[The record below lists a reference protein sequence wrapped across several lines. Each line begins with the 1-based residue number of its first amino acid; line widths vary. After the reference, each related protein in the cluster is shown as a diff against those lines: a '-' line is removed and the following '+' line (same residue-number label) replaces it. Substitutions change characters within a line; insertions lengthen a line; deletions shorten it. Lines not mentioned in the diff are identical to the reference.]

1 MRPRQPNKKH
11 RHPAQRPRPAAP
23 ALRTPRGVLRLPR
36 TLSEGPRTGGR
47 GRPGEGRAG
56 LTGSDAS
63 PAPAAWP
70 HAGLNGAPSPGR
82 TRAPLGPRGPPGG
95 AALVPETDPRE
106 RDAQPAT
113 GGRERARPPGGRAW
127 LGLSTS
133 DKPPQTVTFTSWG
146 HAPALTP
153 RDARTPTGQP
163 PQAPSAC
170 AVARPRDVPTCA
182 HARCKP
188 APRHRLRWL
197 CWGEIINVRPLCK
210 PNGGDSLGRHLR
222 EGLDK

>member
-1 MRPRQPNKKH
+1 MGS
-11 RHPAQRPRPAAP
+11 
-23 ALRTPRGVLRLPR
+23 RGC
-36 TLSEGPRTGGR
+36 R
-47 GRPGEGRAG
+47 GRSARGRAQEAG
-56 LTGSDAS
+56 GAQGKASRPHRLRPS

-70 HAGLNGAPSPGR
+70 HAGLNGDPSPGR

-95 AALVPETDPRE
+95 AALVPETEPRE

-170 AVARPRDVPTCA
+170 AVARPRDVPTSA